1 MLLMAYM
8 RGGSS
13 FLGQMFVTNPD
24 AFFWFE
30 IVDPMYGAMM
40 GLRLYN
46 NAYEVMY
53 HENGT
58 RR

>member
-1 MLLMAYM
+1 MAYM

-13 FLGQMFVTNPD
+13 FLGQMFVQNPN
-24 AFFWFE
+24 ALYWFE

-46 NAYEVMY
+46 NAFDVLY
-53 HENGT
+53 HMNDT